1 MKILVCNAGSTSLK
15 FKLYQMPEEQVLAE
29 CRIERI
35 ADPKGGRFFY
45 QGPEGKTEE
54 CTQQTR
60 DYREGI
66 RGFLRLLTDKALG
79 AIGDWRQIDAVGFK
93 TVLSKGHYGVHL
105 LTEEV
110 LQGMRDY
117 MTVAPV
123 HNSCYLQA
131 IAAVEEEL
139 PGIPRVG
146 VFETAFHQTMKPEA
160 YLYSLPYEWYEKY
173 GVRRLGYHG
182 ASHGYIASCLNELEG
197 AHYRA
202 VSCHL
207 GGSGSLAAIVDGKCV
222 DTSFGMSLQT
232 GIPQTNRSGDIDP
245 FLIFHMVQ
253 AEGLSLEEVKRQM
266 ESQGGLLGI
275 SGVSGDL
282 RDIEQAA
289 PHSERARL
297 AIEIYCREIA
307 RYIGGYAAIMGGLDA
322 VAFTGGIGENSALV
336 RGKVLERLA
345 FLGVALKGEAK
356 KGEISLITEP
366 GSAVR
371 CYVIPANEELGIA
384 RKTMELIRQGA

>member
-15 FKLYQMPEEQVLAE
+15 FKLYDMPKEEVLAE
-29 CRIERI
+29 CRVERI

-45 QGPEGKTEE
+45 QGPRGDAVERMQHTA
-54 CTQQTR
+54 
-60 DYREGI
+60 DYRQGI
-66 RGFLRLLTDKALG
+66 GAFLKLLTDENVG
-79 AIGDWRQIDAVGFK
+79 AVGRKEEIAAVGFK

-131 IAAVEEEL
+131 IAAVQEEL
-139 PGIPRVG
+139 PGIARVG
-146 VFETAFHQTMKPEA
+146 VFETAFHQTMPKEA
-160 YLYSLPYEWYEKY
+160 YLYSLPYEWHEKY
-173 GVRRLGYHG
+173 GIRRLGYHG
-182 ASHGYIASCLNELEG
+182 ASHGYVASCLDELEG
-197 AHYRA
+197 GHYRA

-253 AEGLSLEEVKRQM
+253 AESMTLEEVQ
-266 ESQGGLLGI
+266 Q
-275 SGVSGDL
+275 
-282 RDIEQAA
+282 
-289 PHSERARL
+289 
-297 AIEIYCREIA
+297 
-307 RYIGGYAAIMGGLDA
+307 
-322 VAFTGGIGENSALV
+322 
-336 RGKVLERLA
+336 
-345 FLGVALKGEAK
+345 
-356 KGEISLITEP
+356 
-366 GSAVR
+366 
-371 CYVIPANEELGIA
+371 
-384 RKTMELIRQGA
+384 